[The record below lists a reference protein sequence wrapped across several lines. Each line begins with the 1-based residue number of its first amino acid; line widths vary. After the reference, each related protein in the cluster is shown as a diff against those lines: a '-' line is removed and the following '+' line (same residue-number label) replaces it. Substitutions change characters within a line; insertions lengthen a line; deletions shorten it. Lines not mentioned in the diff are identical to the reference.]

1 MPGAL
6 RAGRC
11 PQVEAKSLMI
21 HIPAYISRVPIV
33 RGVLRLLITAYSQVF
48 QGRYS
53 LERRMDLLLLLDRE
67 NAVDWQLM
75 LSGQWERPHLTK
87 LLDLAKRQLP
97 YSRNGAVFL
106 DIGAHWGLYALKARQ
121 TGMFSQIVAFEPDP
135 QNYAQL
141 QANLFLNAAHDDIR
155 ALQLAATDADRDF
168 KLFQRNPH
176 NRGATRVVDVDGAG
190 TTVVHGRRVDS
201 LVDIS
206 DSLLV
211 IKIDVESH
219 ELETIAGMAKLL
231 SKNRFV
237 MQIEIWDTPK
247 EESERR
253 LKYLS
258 GLFAAHGA
266 ELVHSIDHDY
276 FFASVLPGA

>member
-1 MPGAL
+1 M
-6 RAGRC
+6 
-11 PQVEAKSLMI
+11 
-21 HIPAYISRVPIV
+21 
-33 RGVLRLLITAYSQVF
+33 
-48 QGRYS
+48 
-53 LERRMDLLLLLDRE
+53 
-67 NAVDWQLM
+67 
-75 LSGQWERPHLTK
+75 
-87 LLDLAKRQLP
+87 
-97 YSRNGAVFL
+97 FL

-135 QNYAQL
+135 QNHAQL
-141 QANLFLNAAHDDIR
+141 RANLFLNAAHDNIR

-176 NRGATRVVDVDGAG
+176 NRGATRVVDVEGAG

-201 LVDIS
+201 LVDVS

-258 GLFAAHGA
+258 ELFAAHGCRRTGA
-266 ELVHSIDHDY
+266 LDRPRLLLRVDIARCLGVFPAGMLAMHALIALNAMH
-276 FFASVLPGA
+276 AWGGGIPGRIA